1 MILLKKTENQFRG
14 YCYEE
19 TFFYTKNSMKLLVL
33 NLYAT
38 TISTFALFCQNV
50 SKQIQPLHGLIG
62 SALIPKILHNE
73 LPSNL
78 GREVCL

>member
-1 MILLKKTENQFRG
+1 
-14 YCYEE
+14 
-19 TFFYTKNSMKLLVL
+19 MKFQVL

-38 TISTFALFCQNV
+38 TISTFGLFYQNV
-50 SKQIQPLHGLIG
+50 SEQTQPLHELSY

-73 LPSNL
+73 SPSNL